1 MFPHPAS
8 QFPKCQEFSSMKKIV
23 TLHGSLRVAGLRH
36 TVELRATQH
45 VRHGFETAYDH
56 YSLVKAPV
64 VSEGV
69 HEINVPGHGTIRMGY
84 QYGVWTGVR
93 A

>member
-1 MFPHPAS
+1 
-8 QFPKCQEFSSMKKIV
+8 MKNTV

-36 TVELRATQH
+36 PVELHAIQH

-64 VSEGV
+64 VSDGV

-84 QYGVWTGVR
+84 RFGVWTDVR